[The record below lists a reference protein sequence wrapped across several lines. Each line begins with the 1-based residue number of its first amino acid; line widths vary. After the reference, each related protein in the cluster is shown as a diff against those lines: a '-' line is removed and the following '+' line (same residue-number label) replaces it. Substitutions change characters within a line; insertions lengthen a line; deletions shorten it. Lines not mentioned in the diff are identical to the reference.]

1 MHGGVGSFDKQR
13 HHLKDASKP
22 SNVTFQ
28 SFISPIGIVLVGF
41 VLFQFASG
49 ELTVA
54 ALVLQVIVYVS
65 FVLICF
71 LFGCF
76 GLLSQES
83 PTKSISFDNSKNT
96 PYVLDVFNKTLVSN
110 LSVE

>member
-1 MHGGVGSFDKQR
+1 MHGGVGSIHKQR

-22 SNVTFQ
+22 KNVTFQ
-28 SFISPIGIVLVGF
+28 SFISLIGIVLVLC
-41 VLFQFASG
+41 VLLQFAIG

-54 ALVLQVIVYVS
+54 ALAVQIVVYVS
-65 FVLICF
+65 FVLLCF

-83 PTKSISFDNSKNT
+83 PIKSITFDTSKNT
-96 PYVLDVFNKTLVSN
+96 PYLFDIFNDTLVSTQ
-110 LSVE
+110 